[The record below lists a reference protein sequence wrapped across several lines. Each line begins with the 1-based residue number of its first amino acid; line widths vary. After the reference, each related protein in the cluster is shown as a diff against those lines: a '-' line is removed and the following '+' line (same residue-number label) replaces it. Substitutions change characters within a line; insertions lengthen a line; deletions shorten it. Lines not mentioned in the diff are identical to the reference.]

1 MKTSFKSK
9 VAFLFVLIGLSFSC
23 KKNDTIPAE
32 NTYVDS
38 TETTMDTVSTSVDTA
53 TVVPDSSAIKTDTV
67 GKMK

>member
-23 KKNDTIPAE
+23 KKNDTVPAE

>member
-53 TVVPDSSAIKTDTV
+53 TVVPDSSVTKTDTV
-67 GKMK
+67 KKMK

>member
-38 TETTMDTVSTSVDTA
+38 TETTVDTVSTSVDTA
-53 TVVPDSSAIKTDTV
+53 TVVPDSAAIKTDTV